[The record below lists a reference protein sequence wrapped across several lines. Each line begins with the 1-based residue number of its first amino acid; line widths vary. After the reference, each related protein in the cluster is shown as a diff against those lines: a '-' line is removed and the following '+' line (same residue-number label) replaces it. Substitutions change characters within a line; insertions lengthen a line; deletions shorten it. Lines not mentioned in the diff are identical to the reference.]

1 MAGRS
6 SPSLRIKEFPMGKG
20 DRRTRRGKIYRS
32 SYGNARPHVD
42 VVSGA
47 AVAKPASAKPA
58 AKKTAARKKA

>member
-1 MAGRS
+1 
-6 SPSLRIKEFPMGKG
+6 MGKG